1 VDPFKNP
8 AVITARTRLINASQ
22 KCMEISRSYDKQG
35 KLKLTYFTDA
45 YADAAAER
53 ELAADALRR
62 AWQKALDQKPYN

>member
-1 VDPFKNP
+1 
-8 AVITARTRLINASQ
+8 
-22 KCMEISRSYDKQG
+22 MEISRSYDKQG